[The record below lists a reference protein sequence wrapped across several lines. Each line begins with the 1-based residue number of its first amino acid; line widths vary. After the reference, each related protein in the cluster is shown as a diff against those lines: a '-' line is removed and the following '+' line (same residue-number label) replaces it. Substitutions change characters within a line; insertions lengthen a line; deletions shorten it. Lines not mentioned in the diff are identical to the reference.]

1 MPNIV
6 IHQLPPYGQGMP
18 LCSTNHQCLK
28 MMDLYIDA
36 TLLMEYTTK
45 MHLADFCLAPTKYHP
60 GKTFI
65 KLLTHKTKM
74 SVPNR
79 KHSSLNTK
87 NKEYF
92 DIIKKCT
99 NWPYTKCM
107 HIPKNWFKFFCPT
120 PMSNNLEIQAHKLLV
135 EVQRRWKVKN
145 ASFLCQ
151 GLSQQKVLP
160 MAQLAAFELPLHTE
174 QLHSQQR
181 MVALL
186 ALVVAWGWAP
196 TK

>member
-1 MPNIV
+1 MESTSGTPSGHAAGTTHQSYPIHPEAPGGFIIAQESMPNIV

-99 NWPYTKCM
+99 N
-107 HIPKNWFKFFCPT
+107 
-120 PMSNNLEIQAHKLLV
+120 
-135 EVQRRWKVKN
+135 
-145 ASFLCQ
+145 
-151 GLSQQKVLP
+151 
-160 MAQLAAFELPLHTE
+160 
-174 QLHSQQR
+174 
-181 MVALL
+181 
-186 ALVVAWGWAP
+186 
-196 TK
+196 